1 MTARAVI
8 RAEVVEHRLRVL
20 LRVVLTTGEE
30 TTFPVFFDTG
40 AASLTLDLGHLPAS
54 WRSRLEDSPQ
64 AGLSVL
70 TSSAL
75 RSACLGDFPL
85 GREVPLWATPA
96 GSITA
101 GRPFA
106 GVAGGA
112 LVRDSIVVLDY
123 GDPAIRLETPGSAPP
138 QGFLPV
144 PVSYHPDSGFPRVT
158 VEIGDAAYPMLFDS
172 GASVSMI
179 SEAVADEWRRIRPD
193 WPQVRGSAGH
203 ADMGS
208 RDPERMVRPPS
219 LKLGPLTVRRPLFVT
234 RPAGRFEQ
242 GMSRFMSGPIVGAL
256 AGSVLRH
263 ANWWMDFPGSRLF
276 TAPIPDAPSD
286 PGIGIGI
293 RVAWESG
300 GWRVIEVLPSNHPAT
315 TRALAPGDLLIAVDG
330 KASAALH
337 HHELTEMLGV
347 REGASVR
354 FTILREG
361 REQVTEGR
369 GARYI

>member
-1 MTARAVI
+1 M
-8 RAEVVEHRLRVL
+8 
-20 LRVVLTTGEE
+20 
-30 TTFPVFFDTG
+30 FFDTG

-54 WRSRLEDSPQ
+54 WRSRLEDGPE
-64 AGLSVL
+64 AGLSAL
-70 TSSAL
+70 TPSAL
-75 RSACLGDFPL
+75 RSVLLGGFPL
-85 GREVPLWATPA
+85 GREVPVWATPA

-106 GVAGGA
+106 GGAGA
-112 LVRDSIVVLDY
+112 AVVRNFIVVLDY
-123 GDPAIRLETPGSAPP
+123 GDPAIRLETPQSTPP

-158 VEIGDAAYPMLFDS
+158 VEIGDTAYPMLFDS
-172 GASVSMI
+172 GARVSMI
-179 SEAVADEWRRIRPD
+179 SEAVADEWRRVRPD

-203 ADMGS
+203 ADMGT
-208 RDPERMVRPPS
+208 RDPERMVRLPS

-234 RPAGRFEQ
+234 RSAGRFEQ
-242 GMSRFMSGPIVGAL
+242 GMSRFMSGPIVGAV
-256 AGSVLRH
+256 ADSVLRH
-263 ANWWMDFPGSRLF
+263 ANWWMDFPGSRLY
-276 TAPIPDAPSD
+276 TVPIPDAPFD

-293 RVAWESG
+293 RVTWESG
-300 GWRVIEVLPSNHPAT
+300 GWRVTEVLPSHHPAT
-315 TRALAPGDLLIAVDG
+315 TRALVPGDLLIAVEG
-330 KASAALH
+330 QALAAVH